1 MDPQGRLPAL
11 PDGLAC
17 TVCEV
22 RVPRERIRLL
32 ARRDGLAFVQSD
44 CAGCGSSSLGFLL
57 ADEARGLDAPDGPDA
72 PDAEVAFS
80 ADDVLEMHRFLE
92 RWDGDLVSLVG
103 PGGGHG

>member
-32 ARRDGLAFVQSD
+32 ARRDGLAFVQST
-44 CAGCGSSSLGFLL
+44 CPACGSTSLGFLL
-57 ADEARGLDAPDGPDA
+57 ADDAGGPTGPTEPTGPDA
-72 PDAEVAFS
+72 PGAVS
-80 ADDVLEMHRFLE
+80 ANDVLEMHRFLE
-92 RWDGDLVSLVG
+92 AWAGDLASLVG
-103 PGGGHG
+103 RGGGRA

>member
-44 CAGCGSSSLGFLL
+44 CAGCGSTSLGFLL
-57 ADEARGLDAPDGPDA
+57 SDQIGGPAGPAAPDA
-72 PDAEVAFS
+72 PVAPGTIS

-92 RWDGDLVSLVG
+92 DWDGDLASLVG
-103 PGGGHG
+103 RGGGRG